1 MLKKLALALPL
12 AALMVAAPA
21 AAKGNPGNARVVAV
35 EAMLLYEETG
45 AMSENIAGNGDFTA
59 FNVIIGEGSAAEN
72 ASDLVI
78 RAVID
83 ANEETFLEVPLVI
96 RVVDSDGNVLD
107 SRTIETLLLNQRT
120 YRTMLFEDGGCA
132 GEVTIEAKLGTSVK
146 RETLNM
152 MCGE

>member
-1 MLKKLALALPL
+1 MVKQLALALPL
-12 AALMVAAPA
+12 AAMAITAPA

-45 AMSENIAGNGDFTA
+45 AMSENIAGNDDFTP
-59 FNVIIGEGSAAEN
+59 FNTIIGEGSAAEN

-83 ANEETFLEVPLVI
+83 ANSETFLEVPLVI
-96 RVVDSDGNVLD
+96 TVYDIDGNVLD

-120 YRTMLFEDGGCA
+120 YRAMMFEDGTCA
-132 GEVTIEAKLGTSVK
+132 GEITIEAKLGTSVK
-146 RETLNM
+146 RETLNLL
-152 MCGE
+152 CGE